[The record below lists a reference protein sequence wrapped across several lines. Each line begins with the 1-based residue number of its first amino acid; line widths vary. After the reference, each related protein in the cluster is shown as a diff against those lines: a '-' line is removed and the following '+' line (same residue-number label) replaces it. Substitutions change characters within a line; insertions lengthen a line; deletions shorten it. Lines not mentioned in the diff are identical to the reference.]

1 MNNAMSFN
9 FFILITMP
17 FSKSGDFALGSNQ
30 PVKDLSFT
38 LFKYVLT
45 HASIKE
51 LIMVNNNVKD

>member
-1 MNNAMSFN
+1 
-9 FFILITMP
+9 MP